1 MKKSAKKVATADL
14 GNGRTMDLEFI
25 PVATIEADPIVA
37 EFVPN
42 AVDDTTEEIDEVIP
56 AKTKKSPKA
65 KKAKAVIVESDG
77 VERRGRKVNPNS
89 AHQMKL
95 AAKAA
100 LIEAGEAPKRG
111 RKSNPNSAHQM
122 KLAER
127 AKMIASGVVIKRGR
141 KAGTTKA
148 KISKAKAGVRVKLD
162 KTNSLRVKG
171 QTFITI
177 NKAEKLNAEA
187 AMNVDFNTTLNHP
200 RLGKM
205 VQWNA

>member
-1 MKKSAKKVATADL
+1 MKKSVKKVATADL

-25 PVATIEADPIVA
+25 PVPTMEADPIVA

-42 AVDDTTEEIDEVIP
+42 AEDEVVEVKP
-56 AKTKKSPKA
+56 AKVKKA
-65 KKAKAVIVESDG
+65 KKAKAVIVENDG
-77 VERRGRKVNPNS
+77 VERRGRKSNPNS
-89 AHQMKL
+89 AHQLKL
-95 AAKAA
+95 AARAA
-100 LIEAGEAPKRG
+100 LIASGEAPKRG
-111 RKSNPNSAHQM
+111 RKSNPGSAHQM

-127 AKMIASGVVIKRGR
+127 AKLIASGVVVKRGR
-141 KAGTTKA
+141 KAGSTKA
-148 KISKAKAGVRVKLD
+148 ASAPKSGARIKLD

-177 NKAEKLNAEA
+177 SKAEKLNADNA
-187 AMNVDFNTTLNHP
+187 LNVDFNTTLNHP